1 MQHDIYYN
9 DADTVISD
17 VIGKKGESSKDPL
30 NSSAND
36 HPQLRISR
44 RARKP
49 HVPLNISRTEKK
61 RTLAMHIRIY
71 GSAHHIEY

>member
-1 MQHDIYYN
+1 MQHDIHYN
-9 DADTVISD
+9 DADNVISD
-17 VIGKKGESSKDPL
+17 VIGIKGESSKGPL

-36 HPQLRISR
+36 HPQPRRSR

-61 RTLAMHIRIY
+61 GTLAMHILIY